1 MVLARNRLLFV
12 DDEAS
17 IRLTLPPLL
26 AKKGYEVTVVATV
39 KEGLEKIHS
48 QPFDVLLADLNIGG
62 AGDGFILVGAM
73 RQTQPDAVNIIIT
86 GYPDFESALDAIRKQ
101 VDGYVVKPANIDELS
116 RHIEETL
123 IDKSKRAP
131 SLPTKSVAQI
141 VDEGRPLI
149 IERWLKLVHE
159 SGELSEL
166 RIPDEQRIGH
176 LPALL
181 GDLVEMLRKAEGQTT
196 AARIDTAKKHGE
208 LRKRQKYTLPMIVE
222 ETRLLERSIYNMLHA
237 NLLSADFSSLI
248 PDMTR
253 ISDSLQLQ
261 LKASLEAYLAVRPKR
276 SH

>member
-1 MVLARNRLLFV
+1 MAPSRLLFV

-26 AKKGYEVTVVATV
+26 AKKGYEVTVAATV
-39 KEGLEKIHS
+39 KEGLQKIYS

-62 AGDGFILVGAM
+62 AGDGFTLVGAM
-73 RQTQPDAVNIIIT
+73 HQTQPDAVNIIIT

-116 RHIEETL
+116 RHIEEKLTDRSQRRPHL
-123 IDKSKRAP
+123 P
-131 SLPTKSVAQI
+131 SKSVAQI
-141 VDEGRPLI
+141 VDEGRAVI
-149 IERWLKLVHE
+149 IEQWLKLVHKN
-159 SGELSEL
+159 GELTKL
-166 RIPDEQRIGH
+166 RVSDDQRIGH
-176 LPALL
+176 LPTLL
-181 GDLVEMLRKAEGQTT
+181 ADLVAMLRKTEGQTT
-196 AARIDTAKKHGE
+196 AARIDSAKSHGA
-208 LRKRQKYTLPMIVE
+208 LRKRQKYSVPMIVE
-222 ETRLLERSIYNMLHA
+222 ETRLLERTIYKVLHA

-261 LKASLEAYLAVRPKR
+261 LKASLETYLAVRPKQ